1 MCWNIISTFG
11 GVQCPTL
18 TPYYDG
24 VVMEV
29 KEEVKTPKEPVQ
41 TPKVF
46 SLEIE
51 NIAKD
56 KKITH
61 IKLNIKQWQ
70 LYNYNYIK
78 SKN

>member
-1 MCWNIISTFG
+1 
-11 GVQCPTL
+11 
-18 TPYYDG
+18 
-24 VVMEV
+24 MEV

-61 IKLNIKQWQ
+61 IKLNIKQ
-70 LYNYNYIK
+70 
-78 SKN
+78 